1 MSKVRLQVHSSSRGE
16 LLTAFRLQL
25 GCLVVF
31 IDQGKE
37 IQEKNSKLYIS

>member
-16 LLTAFRLQL
+16 LLMAFRLQL
-25 GCLVVF
+25 ACLVVF

-37 IQEKNSKLYIS
+37 IQEKNSNLYIS